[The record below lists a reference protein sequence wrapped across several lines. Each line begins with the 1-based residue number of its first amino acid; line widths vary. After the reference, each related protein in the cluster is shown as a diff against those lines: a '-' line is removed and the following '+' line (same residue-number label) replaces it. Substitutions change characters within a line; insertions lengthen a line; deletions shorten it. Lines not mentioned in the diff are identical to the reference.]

1 MAATVL
7 HPNLKQEN
15 KFNTPPNNSATRNRT
30 NVDQEFTVFHTFSNS
45 PFTKSAYLVDSGA
58 NVSMTNDQKILHSRR
73 PIQNPIMITCSNG
86 QSSPGYRRGSLRIES
101 EPPVII
107 PDVPFVPGITKNLL
121 STKSFTDHGLTVIIS
136 DTLRIKDRKENTII
150 TGEEHNGLHYL
161 VKDLMTEVNASISM
175 ELAHRRFGHASD

>member
-107 PDVPFVPGITKNLL
+107 PDVPFVPGITKICYPRNLYG
-121 STKSFTDHGLTVIIS
+121 SWTNRYHQRYSQD
-136 DTLRIKDRKENTII
+136 KDRKENTII